1 MTAVT
6 PKQIAASALT
16 LLLMAADTMTVATRP
31 SSTRRGNTLGRWRPS
46 VLPRRRGNCGAH
58 LAFEK
63 GREYHLEAACA
74 DGCSVDMQ
82 LFSSSGRELDR
93 HVGAAGTP
101 EVAIITSNTGSYRAE
116 AEIGRVPRPALRLHT
131 GSLRPLTQR
140 QPEDGRISPAC
151 PSSRE

>member
-31 SSTRRGNTLGRWRPS
+31 SSTRRGNTLEQVEAYAS
-46 VLPRRRGNCGAH
+46 SLGAGETAVH
-58 LAFEK
+58 SLTFEK

-116 AEIGRVPRPALRLHT
+116 VKMVACRV
-131 GSLRPLTQR
+131 
-140 QPEDGRISPAC
+140 QPCAYTLAVFAR
-151 PSSRE
+151 